1 MRGIE
6 LLAEMI
12 NGNIQTGTRYTN
24 GGAVI
29 EKRLY
34 VFRERF
40 KYMDNSV
47 EYTNFIWSKSSLTD
61 IWTEVEK

>member
-12 NGNIQTGTRYTN
+12 NGNIEVGTRYTN
-24 GGAVI
+24 GGFVI

-34 VFRERF
+34 KFRERIR
-40 KYMDNSV
+40 YMGIPDYM
-47 EYTNFIWSKSSLTD
+47 EFIWTESALMDT
-61 IWTEVEK
+61 WTEVEI